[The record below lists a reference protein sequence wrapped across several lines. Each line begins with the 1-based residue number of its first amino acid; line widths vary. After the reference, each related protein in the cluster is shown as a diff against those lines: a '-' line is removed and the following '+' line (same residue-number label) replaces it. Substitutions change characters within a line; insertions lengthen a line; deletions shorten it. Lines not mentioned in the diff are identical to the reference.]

1 MVETDDEMDEDYKY
15 EEEVAESEI
24 DLDVDSYEEVD
35 KYGIKMLKKENN
47 FSEGIIPFDGD
58 GEEAADEEDGDGDAV
73 EVSIPVDPVQQR
85 EIHKRDFYNLYTPY
99 YKKITNTH
107 LIPDAKYND
116 ILRVLCT
123 KPKTS
128 ERGNTRKMRQTYQLV
143 GNIKNRC
150 LYLKGKVVTTF
161 EQVFN
166 AILEAHYS
174 IGHSRIPRKHKDFL
188 RDNLNY
194 FGIPVP

>member
-1 MVETDDEMDEDYKY
+1 MDP
-15 EEEVAESEI
+15 A
-24 DLDVDSYEEVD
+24 
-35 KYGIKMLKKENN
+35 
-47 FSEGIIPFDGD
+47 
-58 GEEAADEEDGDGDAV
+58 
-73 EVSIPVDPVQQR
+73 QQQ

-128 ERGNTRKMRQTYQLV
+128 ERGNTRKMRQAYQLV
-143 GNIKNRC
+143 GNIENRC
-150 LYLKGKVVTTF
+150 LYRKGKVVTTF

-166 AILEAHYS
+166 AILEAHSS

-188 RDNLNY
+188 RENLNY